1 MTSPTTAPRRP
12 RTARPK
18 LDAVAAA
25 AVELA
30 REALEDVTEP
40 GQVGEHL
47 RVEATGERLVTHV
60 FGCTMPSYRGRS
72 WVVVLARAS
81 RARAAPAAEP
91 ALPPREDSLLAPAWE
106 RA

>member
-60 FGCTMPSYRGRS
+60 FECTMPGYRGWS
-72 WVVVLARAS
+72 WVVVLARA
-81 RARAAPAAEP
+81 
-91 ALPPREDSLLAPAWE
+91 
-106 RA
+106 